1 MSEKEQLPSAV
12 DDAADV
18 MSKYDRP
25 SYDDPA
31 PEPVATY
38 DGPELLHMTHPSL
51 KKAPS
56 EVNVET
62 EDLKLLKE
70 KLLEA
75 MYFYGGVGL
84 SANQVGID
92 GKYFVMGSK
101 LVTEEEENTFEKCFF
116 NPKIVSVS
124 KEETSQ
130 KEGCLSFPGLWLM
143 VKRPEKVTLQYIN
156 SEGEE
161 MVETYEGVS
170 ARVILHEYDH
180 MLGANFTGRVSRLK
194 LERGLKAAQK
204 KYKKHQRRMQ
214 RFPQP

>member
-116 NPKIVSVS
+116 NPKIANSPNQLFQYEYFLPFTVKAFPS
-124 KEETSQ
+124 KL
-130 KEGCLSFPGLWLM
+130 KEALLNLILS
-143 VKRPEKVTLQYIN
+143 
-156 SEGEE
+156 S
-161 MVETYEGVS
+161 
-170 ARVILHEYDH
+170 
-180 MLGANFTGRVSRLK
+180 
-194 LERGLKAAQK
+194 
-204 KYKKHQRRMQ
+204 
-214 RFPQP
+214 

>member
-18 MSKYDRP
+18 MSQYEKP

-31 PEPVATY
+31 PVKQYE
-38 DGPELLHMTHPSL
+38 GPELLHMTHPSL
-51 KKAPS
+51 KKVPT
-56 EVNVET
+56 EVNVEE

-70 KLLEA
+70 KLIEA

-92 GKYFVMGSK
+92 GKYFVMGSN
-101 LVTEEEENTFEKCFF
+101 LVTVKEDEKFEKVFF
-116 NPKIVSVS
+116 NHKIINVS

-143 VKRPEKVTLQYIN
+143 VKRPEKVTIQYIN
-156 SEGEE
+156 SDGEE

-180 MLGANFTGRVSRLK
+180 MLGVNFTGRVSRLK
-194 LERGLKAAQK
+194 LERGLKAVSK
-204 KYKKHQRRMQ
+204 KIKKHQRRMA
-214 RFPQP
+214 RIPQA